1 MHFVGRGFLCLAL
14 LFAFGAAEAGV
25 NVDYDPEVNIS
36 GFKTYAWKTGTVA
49 ENPLMHKRIVRVI
62 EQQLESVGLTK
73 VDDDPDVY
81 VLYHVALGQERRVN
95 VDDFGYSRR
104 WRAPVGYSVDVYD
117 VNVGTLI
124 LDMLDAGSGEG
135 VWRGRAE
142 KDLPSNPNPNP
153 EKVEKKLGKIMM
165 KMFRKFPPE

>member
-1 MHFVGRGFLCLAL
+1 MRVVGRLAFCLTL
-14 LFAFGAAEAGV
+14 VCAFGSVDAGV
-25 NVDYDPEVNIS
+25 NVDYDTEADFS
-36 GFKTYAWKTGTVA
+36 GFKTYAWKTGTEA

-62 EQQLESVGLTK
+62 EKQLESVGLEK
-73 VDDDPDVY
+73 VDSDPDVY
-81 VLYHVALGQERRVN
+81 VLYHVALGQEQRVN
-95 VDDFGYSRR
+95 VDDFGYWRR

-117 VNVGTLI
+117 VNIGTLI

-142 KDLPSNPNPNP
+142 KDLPSNPDP